1 MLNFWFFIAFKLEF
15 TLGPCCMAE
24 SNLWNSIVLVI
35 HTVTKYFL
43 DTFRVIGALY
53 LKSGC
58 EQIMNV
64 SLNCWFCCAGHLT
77 SAEEPV

>member
-1 MLNFWFFIAFKLEF
+1 
-15 TLGPCCMAE
+15 MAE

-64 SLNCWFCCAGHLT
+64 SLNC
-77 SAEEPV
+77 